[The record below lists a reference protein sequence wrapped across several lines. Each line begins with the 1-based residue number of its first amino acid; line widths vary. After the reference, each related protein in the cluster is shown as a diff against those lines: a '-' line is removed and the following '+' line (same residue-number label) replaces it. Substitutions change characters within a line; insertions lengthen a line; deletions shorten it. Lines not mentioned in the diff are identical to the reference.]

1 MRQELK
7 DLKTHI
13 YEDGSISDAEVGLL
27 KSMFN
32 AYGFGAD
39 EARLLLDLNNI
50 LNGTDY
56 PEAFEKLF
64 LEVLSGYI
72 VQADGQID
80 GDRWKWFSDRLF
92 QDGAVDGLERR
103 LVEKVVATAKNPP
116 DVTKLI
122 R

>member
-13 YEDGSISDAEVGLL
+13 YEDGSISDAEVVLI
-27 KSMFN
+27 KSMFD

-72 VQADGQID
+72 VQTDGQID
-80 GDRWKWFSDRLF
+80 AEHWKWFSDRLF

-103 LVEKVVATAKNPP
+103 LVEKVVAAAKNPP